1 MIQILY
7 SIVIM
12 DEKLKI
18 LAQQIVTKTQRKL
31 IRCMN
36 TDFYKMSKTVDIGAD
51 GTPTKYID
59 KIAEDVAVKEIS
71 KSQIPVNLLSEEI
84 GFIDNNSEYVIVLD
98 PVDGTRNAIRG
109 IPFFSISVAVGK
121 KNLSDVE
128 YGIVRNVGTND
139 TFIAEKN
146 HGAYLNKKQIVV
158 PDFPASELLI
168 SVTMGKNLDNL
179 TLNIAKKNVIRS
191 LGAASLEMCMV
202 ASGGLDAYIVGKE
215 FMRVT
220 DIAASTLILR
230 EAGGF
235 VFDKYGKDLEMSLNL
250 DERTSIVASGNHD
263 FIKKLL
269 GKSKDLK

>member
-1 MIQILY
+1 MY
-7 SIVIM
+7 SIERM
-12 DEKLKI
+12 DEELKI
-18 LAQQIVTKTQRKL
+18 LAQQIITKTQRKL
-31 IRCMN
+31 TRCMK
-36 TDFYKMSKTVDIGAD
+36 TDFYKMSTTIDIGAD

-84 GFIDNNSEYVIVLD
+84 GFIDNNSEYIIVLD

-109 IPFFSISVAVGK
+109 IPFFAISVAVGK

-168 SVTMGKNLDNL
+168 SVTMGKNLDKL
-179 TLNIAKKNVIRS
+179 TLNVAKKNVIRS

-202 ASGGLDAYIVGKE
+202 ASGSLDAYIVGKE
-215 FMRVT
+215 FMRVI

-235 VFDKYGKDLEMSLNL
+235 VFDKYGKDLEMPLNL
-250 DERTSIVASGNHD
+250 DERTSIVASGNQD
-263 FIKKLL
+263 LIKKLL